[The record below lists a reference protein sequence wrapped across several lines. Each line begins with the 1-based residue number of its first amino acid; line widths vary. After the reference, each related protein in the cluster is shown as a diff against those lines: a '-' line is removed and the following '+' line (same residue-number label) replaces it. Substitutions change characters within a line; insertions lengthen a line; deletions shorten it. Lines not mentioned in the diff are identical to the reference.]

1 MTAMIFDVLTLFPL
15 MFDSPLS
22 ASILKR
28 AIEAGLIEVNIRDIR
43 DFAEGRHKQA
53 DDRPYGGGS
62 GMVMMPQPIADALRS
77 IPSAEE
83 DEKRL
88 TLLLSPQGRPFNQAF
103 AEELA
108 EVDRLI
114 LICGHYEGIDERIR
128 ELYVDEELSIGDY
141 VLTGGEL
148 GAMVVMDAV
157 SRLVPGVVGDPESL
171 IEESFSDRLL
181 EYPHYTRPEVF
192 EGRRVPEVLLS
203 GHHENIRRWR
213 RRQRIKRTALRR
225 PDLLA
230 NGQFT
235 REERDLLEAEV
246 KEQEN

>member
-1 MTAMIFDVLTLFPL
+1 MIFDVLTLFPL

-28 AIEAGLIEVNIRDIR
+28 AIEAELIEVNIHDIR
-43 DFAEGRHKQA
+43 GFAKGRHKQA

-62 GMVMMPQPIADALRS
+62 GMVMMPQPIADALKA
-77 IPSAEE
+77 IPGAGEH
-83 DEKRL
+83 EKRRV
-88 TLLLSPQGRPFNQAF
+88 LLLSPQGRTFDQAY

-108 EVDRLI
+108 EFDRLVF
-114 LICGHYEGIDERIR
+114 ICGHYEGIDERIR
-128 ELYVDEELSIGDY
+128 DLYVDEELSLGDY

-148 GAMVVMDAV
+148 GAMVVIDAV

-171 IEESFSDRLL
+171 REESFSDGLL

-213 RRQRIKRTALRR
+213 RSQRIKRTAFRR
-225 PDLLA
+225 PDLLMDE
-230 NGQFT
+230 QFT
-235 REERDLLEAEV
+235 REEREMLEAVV

>member
-1 MTAMIFDVLTLFPL
+1 MIFDVLTLFPL

-43 DFAEGRHKQA
+43 DFAKGRHKQA

-62 GMVMMPQPIADALRS
+62 GMVMMPQPIADALKS
-77 IPSAEE
+77 IPSAGEG
-83 DEKRL
+83 EKRR
-88 TLLLSPQGRPFNQAF
+88 TLLLSPQGRPFNQAR
-103 AEELA
+103 AEELV
-108 EVDRLI
+108 ELDRLI

-157 SRLVPGVVGDPESL
+157 SRLIPGVVGDPGSL
-171 IEESFSDRLL
+171 IEESFSDRFL

-213 RRQRIKRTALRR
+213 KRQQIKRTALRR

-235 REERDLLEAEV
+235 REERDLLEAVV
-246 KEQEN
+246 KEQKN

>member
-1 MTAMIFDVLTLFPL
+1 MIFDVLTLFPL

-28 AIEAGLIEVNIRDIR
+28 AIEAGLIEVNVHDIR
-43 DFAEGRHKQA
+43 DFAKGKHKQA

-62 GMVMMPQPIADALRS
+62 GMVMMPQPIADALKA
-77 IPSAEE
+77 IPDAGEH
-83 DEKRL
+83 EKRRVI
-88 TLLLSPQGRPFNQAF
+88 LLSPQGRTFDQAY

-108 EVDRLI
+108 EFDRLVF
-114 LICGHYEGIDERIR
+114 ICGHYEGIDERIR
-128 ELYVDEELSIGDY
+128 DLYVDEELSIGDY

-148 GAMVVMDAV
+148 GAMVVIDAV
-157 SRLVPGVVGDPESL
+157 SRLMPGVVGDPGSL
-171 IEESFSDRLL
+171 IEESFSDGLL
-181 EYPHYTRPEVF
+181 EYPQYTRPEVF

-213 RRQRIKRTALRR
+213 KSQRIKRTALRR

-230 NGQFT
+230 DEQFT
-235 REERDLLEAEV
+235 REERELVEAVVE
-246 KEQEN
+246 EQEN